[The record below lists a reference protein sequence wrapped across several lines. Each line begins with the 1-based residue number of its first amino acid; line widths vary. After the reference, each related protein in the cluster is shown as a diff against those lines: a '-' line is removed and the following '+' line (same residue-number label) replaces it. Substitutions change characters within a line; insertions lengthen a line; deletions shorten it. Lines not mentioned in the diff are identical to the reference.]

1 MSKKLFVHAK
11 DESARMFKN
20 DTINALSKV
29 HYTVP
34 LYLYIPPILYF
45 LYVTIFQTPAAEV
58 SVLGRIGLWFAGVFT
73 WTFFEYAVHRFIF
86 HYNATSDIGKRFHFL
101 SHGVHHD
108 YPQDST
114 RLVMPPSVSLPLAVL
129 FFFVFRGILGP
140 YMMAPA
146 FVGFLMGYLVYDMS
160 HYAVHHFNWK
170 FAYFQRIKKHHMD
183 HHFRDPDYGFGFTS
197 DIWDKVFDT
206 NLPVKPKQN
215 QEKSNA

>member
-1 MSKKLFVHAK
+1 MKRKLFVHTR

-45 LYVTIFQTPAAEV
+45 AYVSVFQVPSAEV
-58 SVLGRIGLWFAGVFT
+58 SILAKIGLFFAGVMV
-73 WTFFEYAVHRFIF
+73 WTFFEYSVHRFIF
-86 HYNATSDIGKRFHFL
+86 HYKASSEIGKRFHFIC
-101 SHGVHHD
+101 HGVHHD

-114 RLVMPPSVSLPLAVL
+114 RLVMPPSVSLPLAVIIYFSL
-129 FFFVFRGILGP
+129 FALLGE

-146 FVGFLMGYLVYDMS
+146 FTGFLLGYLVYDMS

-170 FAYFQRIKKHHMD
+170 WSYFQRIKRHHMD
-183 HHFRDPDYGFGFTS
+183 HHFRDDDYGFGFTS
-197 DIWDKVFDT
+197 DIWDKVFNS
-206 NLPVKPKQN
+206 NLPKKAPKA
-215 QEKSNA
+215 EKVGS